1 MTDTT
6 SIHDLPADPANGAS
20 GNISL
25 AVNEMKMQPIDPR
38 ENIVQQPTPN
48 TGLDPATIN
57 QLING
62 LQQATTA
69 GATQLHSR
77 DIPQNTQGYTQ
88 DPYIQPHYIPPTSN
102 IDYIKDYED
111 NNDIINSYN
120 KKMYDSNNLDQLY
133 DELQIPL
140 LIAVLFFLFQL
151 PIFKKLLYNY
161 FPVLFFKDGNINI
174 YGYVFTSL
182 LFGFLYYSLFKIMTH
197 FSKF

>member
-1 MTDTT
+1 M
-6 SIHDLPADPANGAS
+6 
-20 GNISL
+20 
-25 AVNEMKMQPIDPR
+25 
-38 ENIVQQPTPN
+38 
-48 TGLDPATIN
+48 
-57 QLING
+57 
-62 LQQATTA
+62 
-69 GATQLHSR
+69 
-77 DIPQNTQGYTQ
+77 
-88 DPYIQPHYIPPTSN
+88 
-102 IDYIKDYED
+102 YE
-111 NNDIINSYN
+111 
-120 KKMYDSNNLDQLY
+120 SNNLDQLY